1 MAPLISVVIPCYN
14 QAHFLGE
21 AIASVWQSATR
32 DVEVVVVDD
41 GSTDTTA
48 RVGASFAGTRLISG
62 PNQGLAH
69 ARNRGLAES
78 SGRFVVFL
86 DADDML
92 TRGALDIGLAELS
105 AHPTAALVSGRC
117 RIINED
123 GAALHTPEQA
133 RVERD
138 HYKEL
143 LRHNYIWMPAMA
155 MIRRDAIER
164 VGGFEQSAHA
174 AADYSLYL
182 RIARTHTVH
191 DHGQLVALYRKHSG
205 NMSRN
210 SARMLQETLA
220 VLRRE
225 RPFVAG
231 DQDLLRAYYEGWN
244 RWRELYGAYIV
255 DEIRGDVRRHR
266 WRALRNAAALGWLH
280 PRALLRQAGHKA
292 SLTMRRATRS
302 FSVHREDR

>member
-1 MAPLISVVIPCYN
+1 MAPLISVIIPCYN

-41 GSTDTTA
+41 GSTDSTA

-69 ARNRGLAES
+69 ARNQGLAES
-78 SGRFVVFL
+78 SGRYVVFL
-86 DADDML
+86 DADDRL
-92 TRGALDIGLAELS
+92 TRGALDIGLAEFA
-105 AHPTAALVSGRC
+105 AHPSVALVSGRC
-117 RIINED
+117 RMIGED
-123 GAALHTPEQA
+123 GAAIDTPE
-133 RVERD
+133 RPRIERE

-155 MIRRDAIER
+155 MIRREAIER
-164 VGGFEQSAHA
+164 VGGFDPSTKA

-182 RIARTHTVH
+182 RIARTHTIH
-191 DHGQLVALYRKHSG
+191 DHAQLVAVHRRHSNTKHRG
-205 NMSRN
+205 
-210 SARMLQETLA
+210 SARILQETLVA
-220 VLRRE
+220 LRRE

-231 DQDLLRAYYEGWN
+231 DADLLRAYYEGWN
-244 RWRELYGAYIV
+244 RWRELYGKHIV
-255 DEIRGDVRRHR
+255 SEIRGDVREHK

-280 PRALLRQAGHKA
+280 PRALLR
-292 SLTMRRATRS
+292 ATRPPS
-302 FSVHREDR
+302 LQRKHR

>member
-1 MAPLISVVIPCYN
+1 MALISVVIPCYN
-14 QAHFLGE
+14 QAHFLGD

-32 DVEVVVVDD
+32 DVEVIVVDD
-41 GSTDTTA
+41 GSTDSTA
-48 RVGASFAGTRLISG
+48 RVGSSFAGTRLISG
-62 PNQGLAH
+62 PNRGLAH

-78 SGRFVVFL
+78 AGKYLVFL

-92 TRGALDIGLAELS
+92 TRGALDIGVAELA

-117 RIINED
+117 RIIDED
-123 GAALHTPEQA
+123 GGPLHSPEQA

-155 MIRRDAIER
+155 MIRREAIER
-164 VGGFEQSAHA
+164 VGGFDHTANA

-191 DHGQLVALYRKHSG
+191 DHAQVVALYRKHSS

-210 SARMLQETLA
+210 SARMLQETLT

-225 RPFVAG
+225 RPFIAG
-231 DQDLLRAYYEGWN
+231 DPRLLEAYYEGWN
-244 RWRELYGAYIV
+244 RWRELYGAHIV
-255 DEIRGDVRRHR
+255 DEIRADMRNRS
-266 WRALRNAAALGWLH
+266 WRALRNVAALGWLH
-280 PRALLRQAGHKA
+280 PRAAIRQVGRKA
-292 SLTMRRATRS
+292 SLTVQRTARR
-302 FSVHREDR
+302 FSLHRKDR

>member
-41 GSTDTTA
+41 GSTDSTA

-62 PNQGLAH
+62 PNRGLAH

-78 SGRFVVFL
+78 SGRFLVFL

-105 AHPTAALVSGRC
+105 AHPAAALVSGRC
-117 RIINED
+117 RIIAED
-123 GAALHTPEQA
+123 GGSLHTPQQA

-155 MIRRDAIER
+155 MIRRDAIDR
-164 VGGFEQSAHA
+164 VGGFDDTANA

-191 DHGQLVALYRKHSG
+191 DHAQVVALYRRHSS

-225 RPFVAG
+225 RPFVEG
-231 DQDLLRAYYEGWN
+231 DQELLRAYYEGWN

-255 DEIRGDVRRHR
+255 DEIRGDLRGHR
-266 WRALRNAAALGWLH
+266 WRAVRNAAALGWLH
-280 PRALLRQAGHKA
+280 PRALLRQAGRKA
-292 SLTMRRATRS
+292 SLTVRRATRP
-302 FSVHREDR
+302 FSLHRKDR